1 MEQAKNKSP
10 RREQLSLMTEK
21 ERKGE
26 IFKMAFAF
34 EDFAR
39 SYAQYHLNESM
50 PQLNI
55 ANNKLGK

>member
-1 MEQAKNKSP
+1 MEQSKNKSL

-34 EDFAR
+34 EDFVR
-39 SYAQYHLNESM
+39 SYGQYHLNESM
-50 PQLNI
+50 PQLHI